1 MTGVSA
7 GRAGTT
13 LIELLVVLAILTTLA
28 GVAALAMRR
37 VPAADA
43 TDVSVR
49 IAAARCHA
57 MMTGAETTIVVTR
70 DGRPLSVALYPDGR
84 ALADPALQL
93 DPLTARRTNAS
104 R

>member
-1 MTGVSA
+1 MTGVA
-7 GRAGTT
+7 VRRAGTT

-37 VPAADA
+37 VPPADP
-43 TDVSVR
+43 TDLSVM
-49 IAAARCHA
+49 IAVARRHA

-70 DGRPLSVALYPDGR
+70 GGRPVSVALYPDGR

-93 DPLTARRTNAS
+93 DPFTGRGPDAS